1 MDEPG
6 GLAIASSA
14 EPTND
19 ADLQRELYLTEE
31 ALAESER
38 RYRLLATNATDLV
51 IRANVMGRITYVS
64 PSVAAVLGYD
74 ARDLIDTSVIDL
86 VHPDD
91 RARTQQAMADG
102 LGTGHA
108 APTCFVCRSR
118 GANGTWIWT
127 ETMSRPIFDP
137 DTGEIVEVQSSIRDV
152 TSRVEARNQLRFSER
167 RFRSALASSPA
178 ATAVVDLDHRA
189 VLVNRSMA
197 ALLGRAPAELEGT
210 DWRRWVHEPDRPLVA
225 QMANTG
231 WGGRV
236 TRPLDLRFRTPEGA
250 VRWGRLTLSPL
261 DLEPEPDLTP
271 GAEPG
276 WLVQVQD
283 VTVERRR
290 TELVERH
297 NLHDGL
303 GGRLRR
309 QETDQ
314 LIQDALDAGWL
325 TVHYQPIVDLRT
337 RRIVGHE
344 SLLRIDHPER
354 GLLAPSLFLGRA
366 EETELIM
373 PIGRWVLEESIRRT
387 GVRWALGDR
396 TWVGINVAGSQLI
409 HDELTG
415 VVAEALERAS
425 LPASAVHIEVTEST
439 ELLPDGTG
447 RAEVGRLRALG
458 CPIWLDDFGT
468 GFSSL
473 TYVRHLPVSG
483 LKLDRTFV
491 AGVDDDPQ
499 SAAIVDA
506 VLGLA
511 EGLGLQ
517 VIAEGVES
525 ERQAMTLADLG
536 CPLGQGYLFGRA
548 VPEPGL

>member
-6 GLAIASSA
+6 GLAIATNTESTD
-14 EPTND
+14 PT
-19 ADLQRELYLTEE
+19 DLRRELVLTEE
-31 ALAESER
+31 ALVESER
-38 RYRLLATNATDLV
+38 RYRLLAANATDMV
-51 IRANVMGRITYVS
+51 IRANVMGCITYVS

-74 ARDLIDTSVIDL
+74 ARDLIDTSIIEL

-91 RARTQQAMADG
+91 RIRTQEAMAES
-102 LGTGHA
+102 LGA
-108 APTCFVCRSR
+108 NNLEPTCFVCRSR

-127 ETMSRPIFDP
+127 ETMSRPVFDP
-137 DTGEIVEVQSSIRDV
+137 DTGEVTEVQSSIRDIS
-152 TSRVEARNQLRFSER
+152 TRVEARARLRSSER

-197 ALLGRAPAELEGT
+197 ALLGRSSAELEGT
-210 DWRRWVHEPDRPLVA
+210 DWRRWVYEPDRPLVA
-225 QMANTG
+225 QMANAG

-236 TRPLDLRFRTPEGA
+236 TRPLDLRFRTPDGA
-250 VRWGRLTLSPL
+250 IRWGRLTLSPL
-261 DLEPEPDLTP
+261 DVEDDPELGP
-271 GAEPG
+271 AEHPG

-290 TELVERH
+290 NELVERH
-297 NLHDGL
+297 NLHEGL

-314 LIQDALDAGWL
+314 LIRDALDAGWL
-325 TVHYQPIVDLRT
+325 RLHYQPIVDLRT

-354 GLLAPSLFLGRA
+354 GLLAPGTFLGRA
-366 EETELIM
+366 EETELII
-373 PIGRWVLEESIRRT
+373 PIGRWVIEESIRRT
-387 GVRWALGDR
+387 GERWATGDR
-396 TWVGINVAGSQLI
+396 TWVGVNVAGAQLI
-409 HDELTG
+409 RDELTS
-415 VVAEALERAS
+415 VVSEALLRAS

-439 ELLPDGTG
+439 ELLPEGTG

-483 LKLDRTFV
+483 LKLDRSFV

-525 ERQAMTLADLG
+525 ERQAITLADLG

-548 VPEPGL
+548 VPEL

>member
-6 GLAIASSA
+6 GLAIATTS
-14 EPTND
+14 EPSDTHR
-19 ADLQRELYLTEE
+19 LERELVLTEE
-31 ALAESER
+31 ALVESER
-38 RYRLLATNATDLV
+38 RYRLLAANATDLV

-64 PSVAAVLGYD
+64 PSVAAVLGWD

-91 RARTQQAMADG
+91 RQRTQDAMADG
-102 LGTGHA
+102 LADDLAT
-108 APTCFVCRSR
+108 PTCFVCRSR
-118 GANGTWIWT
+118 GANGSWIWT
-127 ETMSRPIFDP
+127 ETVSRPIFDP
-137 DTGEIVEVQSSIRDV
+137 DTGEVVEVQSSIRDV
-152 TSRVEARNQLRFSER
+152 TSRIEARNQLRFSER

-210 DWRRWVHEPDRPLVA
+210 DWRRWVHEADRPLVA
-225 QMANTG
+225 QMANAG

-250 VRWGRLTLSPL
+250 LRWGRLTLSPL
-261 DLEPEPDLTP
+261 DLEPDPDP
-271 GAEPG
+271 GPGVEPG

-283 VTVERRR
+283 VTSERRR
-290 TELVERH
+290 TEIVERH

-309 QETDQ
+309 QEIDQ
-314 LIQDALDAGWL
+314 LIRDALDANWL
-325 TVHYQPIVDLRT
+325 RLHYQPIVDLRT
-337 RRIVGHE
+337 RRVVGHE

-354 GLLAPSLFLGRA
+354 GLLAPGLFLGRA

-387 GVRWALGDR
+387 GERWAFGER
-396 TWVGINVAGSQLI
+396 TWVGVNVAGAQLI

-415 VVAEALERAS
+415 LVAEALEKAS

-439 ELLPDGTG
+439 ELLPEGTG
-447 RAEVGRLRALG
+447 RAEVGRLG

-483 LKLDRTFV
+483 LKLDRSFV

-525 ERQAMTLADLG
+525 ERQAMTLGDLG

-548 VPEPGL
+548 VPES